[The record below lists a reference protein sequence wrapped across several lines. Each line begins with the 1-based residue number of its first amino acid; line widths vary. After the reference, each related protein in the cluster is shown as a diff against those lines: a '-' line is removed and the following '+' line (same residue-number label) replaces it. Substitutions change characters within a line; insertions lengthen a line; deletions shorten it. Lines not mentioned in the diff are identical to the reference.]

1 MYCILDSRY
10 DIVGTKGGKCMDIL
24 FHHHEFEYEVRDKLG
39 IPSDPI
45 TEEVLRVF
53 S

>member
-1 MYCILDSRY
+1 
-10 DIVGTKGGKCMDIL
+10 MDIL

-45 TEEVLRVF
+45 TEEDVLRVT
-53 S
+53 